1 MHNLKKYFFLSI
13 KIGFVIGMATAVVI
27 TVYCVSLYQKAERI
41 LYERLVE
48 YNSPLTTQ
56 VLDKKG
62 DLVANIFGTQHRLFT
77 PYEDIPTPVIE
88 ALIATEDTGFFEHN
102 GINIEAIFRA
112 VVKNIKAGGYV
123 EGAST
128 ITQQLVRTA
137 LLTRDK
143 TLIRKLKEAV
153 LSIKLTELLTKEEVL
168 ERYLNEVYFGHGYY
182 GIRTAANG
190 YFHKELHTLSL
201 KEIAILVGLPKAP
214 SFYDPTRNYDKS
226 LKRANNVLL
235 RLKALGWVDTATF
248 LTAFNENPT
257 VYNDSLSQN
266 KAPYVVDYLKYL
278 TKDTLYDLQTGG
290 YVFEISIDLALQKS
304 ARDAL
309 RYGYKNIYKRE
320 AKALKQQIREE
331 KTQRAFLLGELNS
344 ALVEEALAIE
354 NNITLEY
361 NLTAEINGTD
371 INVSRVEFLALQ
383 LDELNQS
390 SRIDYNIS
398 KNLNGAI
405 ISLDSS
411 NGDILAMVGGVDYR
425 QSSFNRVYQANRQ
438 PGSSI
443 KPFIYQ
449 IALDHGYAQNTNL
462 IDITR
467 SYEYEKEEENLTW
480 RPKNYEDNVKGIVKL
495 NEALIH
501 SRNLATINLV
511 SDIGLNKVYRNL
523 TNYGF
528 SGVPRDLSISLGS
541 FGASPLQMASN
552 YSIFANAGQKVQPTL
567 IKRIKQRG
575 YDDIVFESTIKRVT
589 SAEQTFLITSLLKET
604 VDRGTGRGGRVKN
617 IELAGKT
624 GTTNNNADAWFCG
637 YSPSILTVVWYG
649 NNDSTAM
656 NKRETGGRSA
666 APAFGYFY
674 RKALS
679 TYPHLARKF
688 PIPEEVKKKGE
699 YYYTK
704 TSPLQQESKAP
715 QNKLIF

>member
-1 MHNLKKYFFLSI
+1 MRKIKKYFFLSV
-13 KIGFVIGMATAVVI
+13 KIGFGLGIFTAVAL
-27 TVYCVSLYQKAERI
+27 TLYCVTLYQNAESI

-62 DLVANIFGTQHRLFT
+62 DLVANIFGKQHRLFI
-77 PYEDIPTPVIE
+77 PYDEIPTSVIE
-88 ALIATEDTGFFEHN
+88 ALIATEDTSFFEHG

-112 VVKNIKAGGYV
+112 VLKNIKAAGYA

-128 ITQQLVRTA
+128 LTQQLVRTA

-143 TLIRKLKEAV
+143 TIMRKIKEAV
-153 LSIKLTELLTKEEVL
+153 LSIRLTELLSKEEVL
-168 ERYLNEVYFGHGYY
+168 ERYLNEVYFGHGYH

-190 YFHKELHTLSL
+190 YFHKDLHTLTL
-201 KEIAILVGLPKAP
+201 KEIAILIGLPKAP
-214 SFYDPTRNYDKS
+214 SYYDPTRNYEQS

-235 RLKALGWVDTATF
+235 RLKALGWVDTDTF
-248 LTAFNENPT
+248 LTSFNERPT
-257 VYNDSLSQN
+257 VYNDSLSRN

-278 TKDTLYDLQTGG
+278 MKDSEYDLRTGG
-290 YVFEISIDLALQKS
+290 YVFELSIDLGLQQS
-304 ARDAL
+304 AREAL
-309 RYGYKNIYKRE
+309 RYGYKSIYKRE
-320 AKALKQQIREE
+320 QNALKQQIKDEQN
-331 KTQRAFLLGELNS
+331 QRNTLLQELR
-344 ALVEEALAIE
+344 LALAEEENALE
-354 NNITLEY
+354 NNITLEH

-371 INVSRVEFLALQ
+371 VNVSQVEFLALK
-383 LDELNQS
+383 LDELNQT
-390 SRIDYNIS
+390 SRLDYNIT

-405 ISLDSS
+405 VSLDST

-425 QSSFNRVYQANRQ
+425 LSSFNRAHQAKRQ

-449 IALDHGYAQNTNL
+449 IALDRGYGHNTNL

-480 RPKNYEDNVKGIVKL
+480 RPKNYEDNVKGIIKL

-511 SDIGLNKVYRNL
+511 SDMGLRTVADAL
-523 TNYGF
+523 TEYGF
-528 SGVPRDLSISLGS
+528 NDVPRDLSIALGS

-552 YSIFANAGQKVQPTL
+552 YSIFANEGTKVHPML
-567 IKRIKQRG
+567 IKKIKKRG
-575 YDDIVFESTIKRVT
+575 QEDIVFESTSKPVT
-589 SAEQTFLITSLLKET
+589 TKAQAFLVTSLLHET
-604 VDRGTGRGGRVKN
+604 VARGTGRRAKVKN
-617 IELAGKT
+617 IEIAGKT

-637 YSPSILTVVWYG
+637 YSPSILTIVWYG
-649 NNDSTAM
+649 NNDSTPM
-656 NKRETGGRSA
+656 NRRETGGRSA

-679 TYPHLARKF
+679 AYPHLARKF
-688 PIPEEVKKKGE
+688 SVPQEVKKKGE